1 MIYHYFANDI
11 AGILVQ
17 LKTTLV
23 VTIMAQLV
31 PEHQLLLRQFTFYFS
46 NIRFGWLPFRSDH
59 L

>member
-1 MIYHYFANDI
+1 MLSQYSANCI

-17 LKTTLV
+17 LKTTVV
-23 VTIMAQLV
+23 VTIMAQLH

-46 NIRFGWLPFRSDH
+46 NSRFGWLPFWRGH